1 MLKKGISG
9 GGKMRM
15 VLKIYKL
22 VSICLIPMFAL
33 GCKLDSTRK
42 EAEDNKIKLDYMA
55 DKISNRTLNKEVYFG
70 KRNLKGLDIE
80 EIRKILNE
88 YSKEIN
94 VEPKN
99 ATFDKEKW
107 SIEPEKNGRKLN
119 IDKTFESILQASE
132 GATVEPVIEEVKP
145 DITSETIKKN
155 IVKIGNFSTEILDDQ
170 KSRVNNIKV
179 ASDYIN
185 GVQIMPGEEF
195 SFNGTLG
202 RRTKEKGYKK
212 APIIVI
218 TEKGPKKGYGV
229 GGGIC
234 QISTTLYNAALEA
247 GLEITERHQHSKKV
261 PYIEKGKDATVVYG
275 GADLKFV
282 NNRENPIIINVNVS
296 EGKVTVKLFEI
307 KDTSLL

>member
-1 MLKKGISG
+1 MLKEGKSG
-9 GGKMRM
+9 GGKMKKG
-15 VLKIYKL
+15 LKIYK
-22 VSICLIPMFAL
+22 VISICLIPMFAI
-33 GCKLDSTRK
+33 GCKLDNTRK
-42 EAEDNKIKLDYMA
+42 ETDDKKIKLDYMT
-55 DKISNRTLNKEVYFG
+55 DRIDNRKLNKEVYFE

-80 EIRKILNE
+80 EIRKIVNE

-107 SIEPEKNGRKLN
+107 NIEPEKNGRKLN
-119 IDKTFESILQASE
+119 IDKTVESILQSPE
-132 GATVEPVIEEVKP
+132 GAKVEPIVEEVKP
-145 DITSETIKKN
+145 EITSETIRN
-155 IVKIGNFSTEILDDQ
+155 NLVEIGNFSTEILDNQ

-179 ASDYIN
+179 ASEYIN
-185 GVQIMPGEEF
+185 GIQIMPGEEF

-202 RRTKEKGYKK
+202 KRTKDKGYKK
-212 APIIVI
+212 APIII
-218 TEKGPKKGYGV
+218 KTEKGPKKGYGV